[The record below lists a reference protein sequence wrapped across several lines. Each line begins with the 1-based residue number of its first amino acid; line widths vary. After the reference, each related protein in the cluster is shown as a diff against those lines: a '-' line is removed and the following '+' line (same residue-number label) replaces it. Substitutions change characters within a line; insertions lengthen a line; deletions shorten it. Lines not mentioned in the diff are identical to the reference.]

1 MIKILKEETLND
13 LENLFNFETELG
25 DILPEKAPHVEVVNL
40 DLIRIYIYDRIH
52 PEDIKDAI
60 FNILHQNDEAGP
72 LSLHVETASSCRM
85 TLYAD
90 IKTI

>member
-13 LENLFNFETELG
+13 LEKAFNFNNEIGEF
-25 DILPEKAPHVEVVNL
+25 IPEMNPSIEIINL
-40 DLIRIYIYDRIH
+40 DLIRIYINDRIH
-52 PEDIKDAI
+52 PEEIKDAI
-60 FNILHQNDEAGP
+60 FNILHQNQEPGP
-72 LSLHVETASSCRM
+72 IKLHVETASSCRL

>member
-1 MIKILKEETLND
+1 MLSEKTLKD
-13 LENLFNFETELG
+13 LEDLFDFETELS
-25 DILPEKAPHVEVVNL
+25 DILPEKRPHVEIVNL

-60 FNILHQNDEAGP
+60 FNILHQNDESGP